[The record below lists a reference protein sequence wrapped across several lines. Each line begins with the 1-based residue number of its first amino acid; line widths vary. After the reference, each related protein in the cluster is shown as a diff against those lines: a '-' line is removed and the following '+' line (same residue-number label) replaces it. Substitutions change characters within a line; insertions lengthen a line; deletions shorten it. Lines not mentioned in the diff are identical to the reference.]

1 MAQIH
6 YTSPSI
12 SQWENCFE
20 LFDFDKRKADQLSL
34 CMAPW
39 ASRSISTQMSVAGRL
54 LLTERNERLASAT
67 TPEEVQAI
75 YYDIR
80 LKAEAI
86 EYGVVGA

>member
-6 YTSPSI
+6 YTTSSV
-12 SQWENCFE
+12 SQWQNCFE
-20 LFDFDKRKADQLSL
+20 LFDFDKRRADQLSL

-39 ASRSISTQMSVAGRL
+39 ASRTIASQMSIAGRL
-54 LLTERNERLASAT
+54 LLAERNERLASAT

-80 LKAEAI
+80 IKAEAI